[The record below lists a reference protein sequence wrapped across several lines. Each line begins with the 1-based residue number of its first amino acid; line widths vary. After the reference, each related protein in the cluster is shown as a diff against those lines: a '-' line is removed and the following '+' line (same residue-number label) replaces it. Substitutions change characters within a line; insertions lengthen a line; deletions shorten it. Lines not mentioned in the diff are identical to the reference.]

1 MCRAS
6 RRPVS
11 CDNGYSNVWGPLKR
25 RAIVLCGRRRLEHR
39 HIGALA
45 DRWHQM
51 RGIAKQSDS
60 IGQGMTVSSQAAN
73 RAVNSGSTRTTGRQ
87 GRLGPWMGVEWNAT
101 TGDPIR
107 VGVKGKVDAD
117 TTLGVALGHQAASI
131 REHPER
137 APANH
142 FRDLGMRTVD
152 VPDAQLDHVTPVYS
166 GRTSVTS
173 GRTREWA
180 PSAPTSRSQT
190 SVLSSSNSSRCRPS
204 GNESSKIRR
213 STARSISGR
222 RRGASSGVIL
232 LTSIRPVRSAIAD
245 PRPPGRRA
253 RGTRRPALPRVGPV
267 GPTRDGCPPR
277 RRPRCRAH
285 EALEPR

>member
-117 TTLGVALGHQAASI
+117 TTLGVALGHKAASI
-131 REHPER
+131 REHSER

-142 FRDLGMRTVD
+142 FRDLGMPTVD
-152 VPDAQLDHVTPVYS
+152 VRDARSNML
-166 GRTSVTS
+166 TSV
-173 GRTREWA
+173 
-180 PSAPTSRSQT
+180 
-190 SVLSSSNSSRCRPS
+190 
-204 GNESSKIRR
+204 
-213 STARSISGR
+213 
-222 RRGASSGVIL
+222 
-232 LTSIRPVRSAIAD
+232 
-245 PRPPGRRA
+245 
-253 RGTRRPALPRVGPV
+253 
-267 GPTRDGCPPR
+267 
-277 RRPRCRAH
+277 
-285 EALEPR
+285 

>member
-1 MCRAS
+1 
-6 RRPVS
+6 
-11 CDNGYSNVWGPLKR
+11 
-25 RAIVLCGRRRLEHR
+25 
-39 HIGALA
+39 
-45 DRWHQM
+45 M

-117 TTLGVALGHQAASI
+117 TTLRVALGHQAASI

-152 VPDAQLDHVTPVYS
+152 VPDAQLDHGDPGILGQDV
-166 GRTSVTS
+166 GD
-173 GRTREWA
+173 E
-180 PSAPTSRSQT
+180 RSH
-190 SVLSSSNSSRCRPS
+190 
-204 GNESSKIRR
+204 
-213 STARSISGR
+213 
-222 RRGASSGVIL
+222 
-232 LTSIRPVRSAIAD
+232 
-245 PRPPGRRA
+245 
-253 RGTRRPALPRVGPV
+253 PRVGTVRTDEQVADLRAVVLEFEPV
-267 GPTRDGCPPR
+267 SPLG
-277 RRPRCRAH
+277 
-285 EALEPR
+285 